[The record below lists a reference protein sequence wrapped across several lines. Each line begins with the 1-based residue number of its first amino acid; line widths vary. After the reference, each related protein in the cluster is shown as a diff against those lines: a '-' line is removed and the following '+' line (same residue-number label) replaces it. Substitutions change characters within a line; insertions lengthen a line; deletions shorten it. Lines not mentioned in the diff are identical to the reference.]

1 MALPLGVWL
10 GTAVQLQQRAL
21 DGAAVYG
28 MALAGAGLLALLAA
42 WGSRRAAPGHAL
54 AVAWLL
60 AGALAAW
67 GAAGTRAV
75 GMAAQAL
82 APALEGRDVVLTGV
96 VARMPQHDERGY
108 VL

>member
-54 AVAWLL
+54 AVAWTASAEGARQPTI
-60 AGALAAW
+60 AGASW
-67 GAAGTRAV
+67 IKAV
-75 GMAAQAL
+75 KPGMTVMRPRNASSLPTLRSRQT
-82 APALEGRDVVLTGV
+82 PTTS
-96 VARMPQHDERGY
+96 
-108 VL
+108 